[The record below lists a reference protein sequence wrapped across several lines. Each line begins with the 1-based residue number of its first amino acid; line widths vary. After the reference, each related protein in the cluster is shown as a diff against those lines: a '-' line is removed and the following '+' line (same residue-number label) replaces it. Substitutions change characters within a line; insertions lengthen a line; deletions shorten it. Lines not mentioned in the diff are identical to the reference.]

1 MKQFGKWLA
10 VVLILLVFL
19 LGLSRLEQGR
29 QAQGLQQLE
38 NALRRAAVA
47 CYAVEGFYPAD
58 VDYLCENYG
67 VTYEKD
73 RYLVHYD
80 CFASNLMPDI
90 TVVEK

>member
-1 MKQFGKWLA
+1 MKQFGKWSA
-10 VVLILLVFL
+10 VVLILLIFL

-38 NALRRAAVA
+38 NALRRASVA